1 MSKIVASAA
10 VLAALALVPVL
21 GDTYLMRIATLAC
34 MYAVMATSW
43 NLIGG
48 LTGYPSFGIA
58 AFFGLGAYAS
68 GILVTMGLP
77 LAASVALAGVVALV
91 FAAVIG
97 VILLRLKGHYF
108 AIATLATVEL
118 LREIANSATDLT
130 GGGMGL
136 NIPRNADLGIY
147 AEASLFFFMMWTLL
161 ALTIAVCLYVERS
174 KIGFAL
180 GCIRQAEGAA
190 EMIGVNSTFY
200 KTLAFALSG
209 VFVAMAGAIYASWVH
224 YIEPGD
230 VFDILLTIKPV
241 VMALI
246 GGVGSTVGAMI
257 GAVVYIVAEEVIWR
271 NYLDFSSGIIGLT
284 IVGLV
289 LFLPRGIGSLR
300 LRMRRKVA
308 AP

>member
-68 GILVTMGLP
+68 GILVTMGVP

-161 ALTIAVCLYVERS
+161 ALTIVVCLYVERS

>member
-10 VLAALALVPVL
+10 VLAALALAPL
-21 GDTYLMRIATLAC
+21 FGDTYLMRIATLAC

-68 GILVTMGLP
+68 GILVTMGVP

-161 ALTIAVCLYVERS
+161 ALTVAVCLYVERS

-257 GAVVYIVAEEVIWR
+257 GAVVYIAAEEVIWR

-300 LRMRRKVA
+300 LRMRRRVA

>member
-68 GILVTMGLP
+68 GILVTMGVP

-300 LRMRRKVA
+300 LRMRRKVV

>member
-68 GILVTMGLP
+68 GILVTMGVP

>member
-1 MSKIVASAA
+1 
-10 VLAALALVPVL
+10 
-21 GDTYLMRIATLAC
+21 
-34 MYAVMATSW
+34 
-43 NLIGG
+43 
-48 LTGYPSFGIA
+48 
-58 AFFGLGAYAS
+58 
-68 GILVTMGLP
+68 
-77 LAASVALAGVVALV
+77 
-91 FAAVIG
+91 
-97 VILLRLKGHYF
+97 
-108 AIATLATVEL
+108 
-118 LREIANSATDLT
+118 
-130 GGGMGL
+130 
-136 NIPRNADLGIY
+136 
-147 AEASLFFFMMWTLL
+147 
-161 ALTIAVCLYVERS
+161 
-174 KIGFAL
+174 
-180 GCIRQAEGAA
+180 
-190 EMIGVNSTFY
+190 
-200 KTLAFALSG
+200 
-209 VFVAMAGAIYASWVH
+209 VH